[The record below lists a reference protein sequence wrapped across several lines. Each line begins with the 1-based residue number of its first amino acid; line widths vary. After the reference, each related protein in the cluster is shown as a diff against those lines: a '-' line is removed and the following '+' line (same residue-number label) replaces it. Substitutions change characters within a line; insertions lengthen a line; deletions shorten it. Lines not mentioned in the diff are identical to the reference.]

1 MTHYPATNPAISDA
15 IADIAANIPNNRPH
29 DLFPLT
35 GFLLTVQSLSSNF
48 CLAA

>member
-1 MTHYPATNPAISDA
+1 MKGNTTPDA
-15 IADIAANIPNNRPH
+15 SAKSVDIAANIPNIRP
-29 DLFPLT
+29 LALSPLT